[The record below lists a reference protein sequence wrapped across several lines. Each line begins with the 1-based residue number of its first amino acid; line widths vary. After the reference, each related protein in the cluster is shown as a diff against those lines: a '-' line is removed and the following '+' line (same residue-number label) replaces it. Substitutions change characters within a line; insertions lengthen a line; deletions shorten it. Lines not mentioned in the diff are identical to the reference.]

1 MPNAKL
7 QSYLHFHVIV
17 FIWGFT
23 AVLGALI
30 SIDALPLVFYR
41 MWLASG
47 FIFLWILYKKK
58 PLKMTAKQL
67 LILASAGIVIAL
79 HWLTFFEAIK
89 VSNVSITLALIAT
102 GAFFTSIMEPIF
114 YKRKVIWYE
123 VFFGVL
129 VIAGLYIIFN
139 VETDYVLGIILALIS
154 AFLSAVFSLI
164 NGKLAQKGTGNA
176 RHASRKAPIFVGGGV
191 AHGPK
196 GQLAY
201 KTRKLNKSEKRNSIA
216 SLISEKNLNKN
227 LLIFND
233 FSNEIK
239 KTKEMFTIIKKFEL
253 SNSLIILDKSSKEK
267 IGRSARNIPN
277 LKVTDVNH
285 FSAFDIVK
293 FKKIV
298 FTESSVKELEKR
310 YS

>member
-1 MPNAKL
+1 MKIDKLNLDGKKSSIEVLDKIFSAKVNNKL
-7 QSYLHFHVIV
+7 
-17 FIWGFT
+17 
-23 AVLGALI
+23 
-30 SIDALPLVFYR
+30 
-41 MWLASG
+41 
-47 FIFLWILYKKK
+47 
-58 PLKMTAKQL
+58 
-67 LILASAGIVIAL
+67 
-79 HWLTFFEAIK
+79 
-89 VSNVSITLALIAT
+89 VSNVLYKINANYKGRHAKTKQQNEVS
-102 GAFFTSIMEPIF
+102 GPTSKI
-114 YKRKVIWYE
+114 Y
-123 VFFGVL
+123 
-129 VIAGLYIIFN
+129 
-139 VETDYVLGIILALIS
+139 
-154 AFLSAVFSLI
+154 
-164 NGKLAQKGTGNA
+164 AQKGTGNA
-176 RHASRKAPIFVGGGV
+176 RHASRKAPIFVGGGI

-239 KTKEMFTIIKKFEL
+239 KTKDMFSIIKKFEL

-267 IGRSARNIPN
+267 IGKSARNIPN
-277 LKVTDVNH
+277 LKVTDINH